1 MYGTGIGSRGGIVA
15 ATATAAKARV
25 ASVRGAGLAGV
36 GKIGEGLGKLS
47 CMAPMP
53 SIAGM
58 QRLSSTSC
66 LYMCPHTTNMC
77 PHTTTDARVLNQL
90 PIYVSSYY

>member
-1 MYGTGIGSRGGIVA
+1 MYGTGTGSRGGIVA

-53 SIAGM
+53 SIAGLP
-58 QRLSSTSC
+58 RLSSTSC
-66 LYMCPHTTNMC
+66 LDMCPLTTNMC
-77 PHTTTDARVLNQL
+77 PHTTTDAL
-90 PIYVSSYY
+90 YSG